1 MSTIRILIMNEYR
14 RLQKNIQILI
24 GECILPDL
32 IESNIVDILLLF
44 NYQFQSI
51 NDKNYKSLIDDVIE
65 MQDNKVEQKDRELIY
80 DIIYKFIT
88 WLKNI
93 QSS

>member
-1 MSTIRILIMNEYR
+1 MSTIKILIMNEYR
-14 RLQKNIQILI
+14 RLQKNIQNLI
-24 GECILPDL
+24 GEWILPDL
-32 IESNIVDILLLF
+32 IESNIVDILLLI

-51 NDKNYKSLIDDVIE
+51 NDKNYKNLIDDVID
-65 MQDNKVEQKDRELIY
+65 MQDTPVSQMDRNLIY

>member
-1 MSTIRILIMNEYR
+1 MFEYR
-14 RLQKNIQILI
+14 RLQKNIQNLI

-65 MQDNKVEQKDRELIY
+65 MQDNKVEQEDRELIY

>member
-14 RLQKNIQILI
+14 RLQKNIQNLI

-51 NDKNYKSLIDDVIE
+51 NNKNYKSLIDDVIE
-65 MQDNKVEQKDRELIY
+65 MQDNKVEQEDRELIY

>member
-1 MSTIRILIMNEYR
+1 MSTIKILIMNEYR
-14 RLQKNIQILI
+14 RLQKNIQNTI

-44 NYQFQSI
+44 NYQFQAI
-51 NDKNYKSLIDDVIE
+51 NDKNYKNLIDDVID
-65 MQDNKVEQKDRELIY
+65 MQDTLVLQTDRNLIY
-80 DIIYKFIT
+80 DIIYKFIV

>member
-1 MSTIRILIMNEYR
+1 MSTIKILIMNEYR
-14 RLQKNIQILI
+14 RLQKNIQNLI

-51 NDKNYKSLIDDVIE
+51 NNKNYKNLIDDVID
-65 MQDNKVEQKDRELIY
+65 MQDNKVEQTDRDLIY
-80 DIIYKFIT
+80 DIIYKFIV

>member
-1 MSTIRILIMNEYR
+1 MSTIKILIMNEYR
-14 RLQKNIQILI
+14 RLQKNIQNLI

-32 IESNIVDILLLF
+32 IESNVVDILLVF

-51 NDKNYKSLIDDVIE
+51 NDKNYKNLIDDVID
-65 MQDNKVEQKDRELIY
+65 MQDTPVSQMDRNLIY
-80 DIIYKFIT
+80 DIFYKFIV

>member
-14 RLQKNIQILI
+14 RLQKNIQNLI

-65 MQDNKVEQKDRELIY
+65 MQDNKVEQEDRELIY
-80 DIIYKFIT
+80 DIIYKFIN

>member
-14 RLQKNIQILI
+14 RLQKNIQNLI

-51 NDKNYKSLIDDVIE
+51 NNKNYKSLIDDVIE
-65 MQDNKVEQKDRELIY
+65 MQDNKVEQKERDLIY
-80 DIIYKFIT
+80 EVIYKFIV
-88 WLKNI
+88 WLRNI
-93 QSS
+93 QSA

>member
-1 MSTIRILIMNEYR
+1 MSTIKILIMNEYR
-14 RLQKNIQILI
+14 RLQKNIQNTIHT
-24 GECILPDL
+24 CILPDL

-51 NDKNYKSLIDDVIE
+51 NDKNYKTLIDDVIE
-65 MQDNKVEQKDRELIY
+65 MQDNKVEQKERDLIY

>member
-14 RLQKNIQILI
+14 RLQKNIQNLI

-51 NDKNYKSLIDDVIE
+51 NNKNYKSLIDDVIE
-65 MQDNKVEQKDRELIY
+65 MQDNKVEQEDRELIY
-80 DIIYKFIT
+80 DIIYKFIN

>member
-14 RLQKNIQILI
+14 RLQKNIQNLI

-51 NDKNYKSLIDDVIE
+51 NNKNYKSLIDDVIE
-65 MQDNKVEQKDRELIY
+65 MQDNKVEQQDRELIY

>member
-14 RLQKNIQILI
+14 RLQKNIQNLI

-65 MQDNKVEQKDRELIY
+65 MQDNKVEQRERELIY
-80 DIIYKFIT
+80 DIIYKFIN

-93 QSS
+93 QSK

>member
-14 RLQKNIQILI
+14 RLQKNIQNLI
-24 GECILPDL
+24 GACILPDL

-65 MQDNKVEQKDRELIY
+65 MQDNKVEQKDRDLIY
-80 DIIYKFIT
+80 DIVYKFIV
-88 WLKNI
+88 WLRNI
-93 QSS
+93 QSA

>member
-14 RLQKNIQILI
+14 RLQKNIQNLI

-65 MQDNKVEQKDRELIY
+65 MQDNKVEQEDRELIF

>member
-14 RLQKNIQILI
+14 RLQKNIQNLI

-51 NDKNYKSLIDDVIE
+51 NNKNYKSLIDDVIE
-65 MQDNKVEQKDRELIY
+65 MQDTKVEQEDRELIY

>member
-1 MSTIRILIMNEYR
+1 MNEYR
-14 RLQKNIQILI
+14 RLQKNIQNLI

-51 NDKNYKSLIDDVIE
+51 NNKNYKSLIDDVIE
-65 MQDNKVEQKDRELIY
+65 MQDNKVEQQDRELIY

>member
-1 MSTIRILIMNEYR
+1 MSTIRILIMNEYI
-14 RLQKNIQILI
+14 RLQKNIQNLI

>member
-14 RLQKNIQILI
+14 RLQKNIQNLI

-65 MQDNKVEQKDRELIY
+65 MQDNKVEQEDRELIY
-80 DIIYKFIT
+80 DIIYRLELVIK
-88 WLKNI
+88 
-93 QSS
+93 

>member
-14 RLQKNIQILI
+14 RLQKNIQNLI

>member
-14 RLQKNIQILI
+14 RLQKNIQNLI

-65 MQDNKVEQKDRELIY
+65 MQDNKVEQKERDLIY
-80 DIIYKFIT
+80 DIIYKFVN

>member
-14 RLQKNIQILI
+14 RLQKNIQNLI

-65 MQDNKVEQKDRELIY
+65 MQDNKVEQEDRELIY

>member
-1 MSTIRILIMNEYR
+1 MSTIKILIMNEYR
-14 RLQKNIQILI
+14 RLQKNIQNII
-24 GECILPDL
+24 GEYVLPD
-32 IESNIVDILLLF
+32 IIDSNIVDILLLF

-51 NDKNYKSLIDDVIE
+51 NDINYKNLIDDVIN
-65 MQDNKVEQKDRELIY
+65 MQDTNISQKDRDLIY
-80 DIIYKFIT
+80 DTIYKFII

>member
-1 MSTIRILIMNEYR
+1 MILNEYR
-14 RLQKNIQILI
+14 RLQKNIQNLI

-51 NDKNYKSLIDDVIE
+51 NNKNYKSLIDDVIE
-65 MQDNKVEQKDRELIY
+65 MQDNKVEQEDRELIY

>member
-1 MSTIRILIMNEYR
+1 MSTIKILIMNEYR
-14 RLQKNIQILI
+14 RLQKNIQNII
-24 GECILPDL
+24 GECVLPD
-32 IESNIVDILLLF
+32 IIDSNIVDILLLF

-51 NDKNYKSLIDDVIE
+51 NDKNYKNLIDDVIN
-65 MQDNKVEQKDRELIY
+65 MQDTNICQKDRDLIY
-80 DIIYKFIT
+80 DTIYKFII